1 MSTGRYREVRVGGRE
16 VRVAVRRNPRAR
28 RISLSIGS
36 GEVRLTLPPG
46 ASEAAGLAFLR
57 SRGDWVAGRL
67 RDAPA
72 PVPFE
77 PGQTVPFRGRPRQ
90 IRLDPSL
97 RDPLLL
103 EDDRILLASPAGCS
117 RLVEGWLRHEA
128 RLAFGE
134 AVARHAAA
142 LGVEPRGIAIRDQ
155 KTRWGSAS
163 AAGRL
168 NFSWRAVM
176 APPFVLD
183 YLARPRGGASSRDEP
198 RPPLLE
204 PLPPP
209 LPGNRRRRTL
219 AQGRRPGVAPLR
231 AQAGGRGGLTLFR
244 TSAEQLWFYTIYHGI
259 LCEEI

>member
-28 RISLSIGS
+28 RISLSVRG

-46 ASEAAGLAFLR
+46 ASEATGLAFLR
-57 SRGDWVAGRL
+57 SRGDWVADRL
-67 RDAPA
+67 QEAPD

-77 PGQTVPFRGRPRQ
+77 PGETVPFRGRPRQ
-90 IRLDPSL
+90 IHLDPSL
-97 RDPLLL
+97 HDPLQL
-103 EDDRILLASPAGCS
+103 EDDRILLASRAGCS
-117 RLVEGWLRHEA
+117 RLVEGWLRREA
-128 RLAFGE
+128 KRAFEE

-142 LGVEPRGIAIRDQ
+142 IGVQPRGIAIRDQ

-183 YLARPRGGASSRDEP
+183 YLAAHEVAHLREMNHGPRFWS
-198 RPPLLE
+198 LC
-204 PLPPP
+204 
-209 LPGNRRRRTL
+209 RRLCPETDAAERWL
-219 AQGRRPGVAPLR
+219 KAE
-231 AQAGGRGGLTLFR
+231 GRGLHRYGR
-244 TSAEQLWFYTIYHGI
+244 KPPGAER
-259 LCEEI
+259 

>member
-168 NFSWRAVM
+168 NFSWRPIM
-176 APPFVLD
+176 APPLVLD
-183 YLARPRGGASSRDEP
+183 YLAAHEVAHLREMNHSPRFWRLCRRLCTETDAAERWLRTEG
-198 RPPLLE
+198 
-204 PLPPP
+204 
-209 LPGNRRRRTL
+209 PGLHRY
-219 AQGRRPGVAPLR
+219 GRA
-231 AQAGGRGGLTLFR
+231 
-244 TSAEQLWFYTIYHGI
+244 
-259 LCEEI
+259 C

>member
-1 MSTGRYREVRVGGRE
+1 MSTGRYREIRVGGRRIAL
-16 VRVAVRRNPRAR
+16 VIRHSQQAR
-28 RISLSIGS
+28 RISLRAAS
-36 GEVRLTLPPG
+36 GLVWLTLPPG
-46 ASEAAGLAFLR
+46 ASEAAGLAFLE
-57 SRGDWVAGRL
+57 SRGEWLESRF

-77 PGQTVPFRGRPRQ
+77 PGETVPFRGRPRQ

-117 RLVEGWLRHEA
+117 RLVEGWLRREA
-128 RLAFGE
+128 KRSFEE

-183 YLARPRGGASSRDEP
+183 YLAAHEVAHLREMNHGPPFWSLCRRLCPETDTAERWLKAEGPSLHRYGREPVGAE
-198 RPPLLE
+198 
-204 PLPPP
+204 
-209 LPGNRRRRTL
+209 G
-219 AQGRRPGVAPLR
+219 
-231 AQAGGRGGLTLFR
+231 
-244 TSAEQLWFYTIYHGI
+244 
-259 LCEEI
+259 

>member
-183 YLARPRGGASSRDEP
+183 YLAAHEVAHLREMNHGPRFWS
-198 RPPLLE
+198 LC
-204 PLPPP
+204 
-209 LPGNRRRRTL
+209 RRLCPETDAAERWL
-219 AQGRRPGVAPLR
+219 KVE
-231 AQAGGRGGLTLFR
+231 GRGLHRYGR
-244 TSAEQLWFYTIYHGI
+244 KPVGAEG
-259 LCEEI
+259 

>member
-77 PGQTVPFRGRPRQ
+77 PGQTVPFRGRPHR

-142 LGVEPRGIAIRDQ
+142 QRRD
-155 KTRWGSAS
+155 G
-163 AAGRL
+163 L
-168 NFSWRAVM
+168 AVD
-176 APPFVLD
+176 LD
-183 YLARPRGGASSRDEP
+183 GAVHV
-198 RPPLLE
+198 RPPQLMYFTVRELGAMNTVKDVGFDQLGPVRLDDSE
-204 PLPPP
+204 EF
-209 LPGNRRRRTL
+209 L
-219 AQGRRPGVAPLR
+219 A
-231 AQAGGRGGLTLFR
+231 
-244 TSAEQLWFYTIYHGI
+244 
-259 LCEEI
+259 

>member
-1 MSTGRYREVRVGGRE
+1 LSTGRYREVRVDGRAL
-16 VRVAVRRNPRAR
+16 RVAVRRNPRAR
-28 RISLSIGS
+28 RISLSIRG

-46 ASEAAGLAFLR
+46 ASEATGLAFLK

-67 RDAPA
+67 RDAPD

-77 PGQTVPFRGRPRQ
+77 PGETVPFRGRPRQ
-90 IRLDPSL
+90 IRLDRSL
-97 RDPLLL
+97 RDPLRL

-117 RLVEGWLRHEA
+117 RLVEAWLRHEA
-128 RLAFGE
+128 RRAFEE
-134 AVARHAAA
+134 AVARHAAS

-183 YLARPRGGASSRDEP
+183 YLAAHEVAHLREMNHSPRFWSLCRRLCPETDTAERWLKTEGPGLHRYGREPTRPER
-198 RPPLLE
+198 
-204 PLPPP
+204 
-209 LPGNRRRRTL
+209 
-219 AQGRRPGVAPLR
+219 
-231 AQAGGRGGLTLFR
+231 
-244 TSAEQLWFYTIYHGI
+244 
-259 LCEEI
+259 

>member
-77 PGQTVPFRGRPRQ
+77 PGQTVPFRGRPRR

-183 YLARPRGGASSRDEP
+183 YLAAHEVAHLREMNHGPRFWS
-198 RPPLLE
+198 LC
-204 PLPPP
+204 
-209 LPGNRRRRTL
+209 RRLCPETDAAERWL
-219 AQGRRPGVAPLR
+219 KAE
-231 AQAGGRGGLTLFR
+231 GRGLHRYGR
-244 TSAEQLWFYTIYHGI
+244 EPVDADG
-259 LCEEI
+259 